1 MSAVPA
7 VMSAVRHTLG
17 LGVLVTVFASA
28 LPAAGL
34 AHAISTAL
42 TVGTGMLAL
51 ALAVVLLVIR
61 RPAPVVEPVPLF
73 EEGDVLVDE
82 LAA

>member
-1 MSAVPA
+1 
-7 VMSAVRHTLG
+7 
-17 LGVLVTVFASA
+17 
-28 LPAAGL
+28 
-34 AHAISTAL
+34 
-42 TVGTGMLAL
+42 MLAL

-73 EEGDVLVDE
+73 EEGDGLVDE